1 MRTQFYTEIL
11 SGHDSQ
17 TTDQLWK
24 RGKIWTAS
32 SFHLIILQIFLWK
45 MQERACALRYS
56 VVFKP
61 LRAHRLYPLSKECS
75 RQEYWSGLPF
85 PTPGDLPDP
94 GIKPVS
100 PKLAGEFIT
109 TMPPGKPTGESLGKC
124 EKGSALKVS
133 QGREALECEVDTKN
147 HSLKEEVIVT
157 YPRGN
162 QESHLPSSFKQTVV

>member
-1 MRTQFYTEIL
+1 MKAWEDLNSKLLSPHNSADLSLKDAGESLCTQVL
-11 SGHDSQ
+11 SRVQ
-17 TTDQLWK
+17 TFVSPQTVSPQ
-24 RGKIWTAS
+24 T
-32 SFHLIILQIFLWK
+32 
-45 MQERACALRYS
+45 
-56 VVFKP
+56 
-61 LRAHRLYPLSKECS
+61 PLSKECS

-133 QGREALECEVDTKN
+133 QGREALECAVDTKN
-147 HSLKEEVIVT
+147 HSLKEEVTVT